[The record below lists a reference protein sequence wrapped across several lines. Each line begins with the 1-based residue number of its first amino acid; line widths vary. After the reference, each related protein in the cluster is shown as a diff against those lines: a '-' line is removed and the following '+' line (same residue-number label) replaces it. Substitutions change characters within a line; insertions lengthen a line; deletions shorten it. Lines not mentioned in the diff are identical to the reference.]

1 MPRVEPNAS
10 TEIRRERP
18 GERDAVGHVIRA
30 AFGGEGER
38 VAALESALRSRTCG
52 RDALAFVAEAAG
64 DVVGQVL
71 ITRSW
76 LDAPR
81 ELVEVG
87 VLSPLSVAPSHQG
100 RRVGTALVRA
110 ALAAAAD
117 LGLPAVFLEGD
128 PGYYPRLGFV
138 PGAARGFTAPSVR
151 IPPAAFQVVTLP
163 AHRDWMTGALVYAD
177 VFWEHDCVG
186 LRG

>member
-1 MPRVEPNAS
+1 M
-10 TEIRRERP
+10 RREQP
-18 GERDAVGHVIRA
+18 GERDAVGQVIRA
-30 AFGGEGER
+30 AFGTDGEQ
-38 VAALESALRSRTCG
+38 VAALEAALRADRCG
-52 RDALAFVAEAAG
+52 RDGCSLVADTG
-64 DVVGQVL
+64 DGVVGQVL

-87 VLSPLSVAPSHQG
+87 VLSPLAVAPDHQ
-100 RRVGTALVRA
+100 RRAIGAALVRS

-138 PGAARGFTAPSVR
+138 PGGTRGFTAPSVR

-177 VFWEHDCVG
+177 VFWELDCVG

>member
-1 MPRVEPNAS
+1 MRESAP

-18 GERDAVGHVIRA
+18 GERDAVGQVIRA
-30 AFGGEGER
+30 AFGDEGER
-38 VAALESALRSRTCG
+38 VAALERALRTDRCG
-52 RDALAFVAEAAG
+52 RDGLALVAQAAG

-87 VLSPLSVAPSHQG
+87 VLSPLSVMPSHQR
-100 RRVGTALVRA
+100 RRVGAALVRA

-117 LGLPAVFLEGD
+117 AGLPAVFLEGD

-138 PGAARGFTAPSVR
+138 PGATRGFTPPSVR
-151 IPPAAFQVVTLP
+151 VPPAAFQVVTLA